1 MLAPRIR
8 IWAQK
13 QVARTAGFAV
23 RVSSPVRRGSKR
35 TVLTKYRSEP
45 KGRRNLDTALHYDA
59 VEIIATEQTRTATPA
74 VRATGYCRGG
84 EGGGDLPDS
93 PTKVD
98 IDPRPR

>member
-8 IWAQK
+8 IRAQK

-23 RVSSPVRRGSKR
+23 RVSSPVRLGSKR

-45 KGRRNLDTALHYDA
+45 KVRRNLDTALHYDA
-59 VEIIATEQTRTATPA
+59 VEIIAMELRS
-74 VRATGYCRGG
+74 GSGG